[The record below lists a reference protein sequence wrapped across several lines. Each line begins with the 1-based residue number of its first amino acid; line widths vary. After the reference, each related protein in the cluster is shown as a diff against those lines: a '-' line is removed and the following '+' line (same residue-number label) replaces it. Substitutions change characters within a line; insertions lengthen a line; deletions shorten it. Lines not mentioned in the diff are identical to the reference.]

1 VNESL
6 PESTSERI
14 VTLMLAAT
22 GFVSNIGYEGED
34 GHWEE
39 MAETSE

>member
-1 VNESL
+1 VTL
-6 PESTSERI
+6 PWNTSERI

-39 MAETSE
+39 MTKTPE